1 MNDERAPES
10 EERSWLDRLTHFIS
24 GEPQNKSDLEGVLS
38 LAQEHEI
45 IDEDARKI
53 MEGALSVSDM
63 QVRDIMIP
71 RAQMVVI
78 DSDQSLQEALPK
90 ILQSGRSRYPVIG
103 EGIDDVIGI
112 LLAKDL
118 LPLIQADRDVPSIST
133 LMRPVTA
140 VPESKRLNVLLREF
154 RQNRNHM
161 AIVIDEYGGIA
172 GLITIEDVLE
182 EIVGEIED
190 ETDVDEGQL
199 IRPINDDSFL
209 VEALTPIEDFNEYF
223 GTGFSDEEF
232 DTIGGL
238 VINAFG
244 QLPTRNQTIR
254 LDQFEFKV
262 IHADERRADASA
274 RDPRHHRIKGVIR
287 SNAPRWGLAFAAG
300 CVFALGLAPYN
311 LWPAI
316 PLSAGLLFTLL
327 RDSPSATPWRTGL
340 AYGLGFFGVG
350 VSWSMSASMYGPTP
364 AAVAILLTAVFCG
377 GLALLHGF
385 QASLFYLLGSR
396 HLSWRLIQF
405 ASIWVLF
412 EWLQADFPDGL
423 SWAYAGYSA
432 LDSLLHGWIPVIG
445 IYGCSWLV
453 VSLAAPG

>member
-38 LAQEHEI
+38 LAEEHEI

-78 DSDQSLQEALPK
+78 DSDQPLQEALPK
-90 ILQSGRSRYPVIG
+90 ILQSGHSRYPVIG

-118 LPLIQADRDVPSIST
+118 LPLIQADRNVPSISN

-199 IRPINDDSFL
+199 IRPINDNSFL
-209 VEALTPIEDFNEYF
+209 IEALTPIEDFNEYF

-262 IHADERRADASA
+262 IHADERRLT
-274 RDPRHHRIKGVIR
+274 R
-287 SNAPRWGLAFAAG
+287 
-300 CVFALGLAPYN
+300 
-311 LWPAI
+311 
-316 PLSAGLLFTLL
+316 L
-327 RDSPSATPWRTGL
+327 RVTR
-340 AYGLGFFGVG
+340 
-350 VSWSMSASMYGPTP
+350 
-364 AAVAILLTAVFCG
+364 
-377 GLALLHGF
+377 
-385 QASLFYLLGSR
+385 GSTE
-396 HLSWRLIQF
+396 ST
-405 ASIWVLF
+405 V
-412 EWLQADFPDGL
+412 
-423 SWAYAGYSA
+423 
-432 LDSLLHGWIPVIG
+432 
-445 IYGCSWLV
+445 
-453 VSLAAPG
+453 

>member
-10 EERSWLDRLTHFIS
+10 DERSWLDRLTHFIS

-38 LAQEHEI
+38 LAEEHEI

-78 DSDQSLQEALPK
+78 DSDQPLQEALPK
-90 ILQSGRSRYPVIG
+90 ILQSGHSRYPVIG

-118 LPLIQADRDVPSIST
+118 LPLIQADRAAPSISS

-199 IRPINDDSFL
+199 IRPINDNSFL
-209 VEALTPIEDFNEYF
+209 IEALTPIEDFNEYF

-262 IHADERRADASA
+262 IHADERRLT
-274 RDPRHHRIKGVIR
+274 R
-287 SNAPRWGLAFAAG
+287 
-300 CVFALGLAPYN
+300 
-311 LWPAI
+311 
-316 PLSAGLLFTLL
+316 L
-327 RDSPSATPWRTGL
+327 RVTRGTTEST
-340 AYGLGFFGVG
+340 V
-350 VSWSMSASMYGPTP
+350 
-364 AAVAILLTAVFCG
+364 
-377 GLALLHGF
+377 
-385 QASLFYLLGSR
+385 
-396 HLSWRLIQF
+396 
-405 ASIWVLF
+405 
-412 EWLQADFPDGL
+412 
-423 SWAYAGYSA
+423 
-432 LDSLLHGWIPVIG
+432 
-445 IYGCSWLV
+445 
-453 VSLAAPG
+453 

>member
-38 LAQEHEI
+38 LAEEHEI

-78 DSDQSLQEALPK
+78 DSDQPLQEALPK
-90 ILQSGRSRYPVIG
+90 ILQSGHSRYPVIG
-103 EGIDDVIGI
+103 EGLDDVIGI

-118 LPLIQADRDVPSIST
+118 LPLIQADRDVPSISS

-199 IRPINDDSFL
+199 IRPINDNSFL
-209 VEALTPIEDFNEYF
+209 IEALTPIEDFNEYF

-262 IHADERRADASA
+262 IHADERRLT
-274 RDPRHHRIKGVIR
+274 R
-287 SNAPRWGLAFAAG
+287 
-300 CVFALGLAPYN
+300 
-311 LWPAI
+311 
-316 PLSAGLLFTLL
+316 L
-327 RDSPSATPWRTGL
+327 RVTRGTTEST
-340 AYGLGFFGVG
+340 V
-350 VSWSMSASMYGPTP
+350 
-364 AAVAILLTAVFCG
+364 
-377 GLALLHGF
+377 
-385 QASLFYLLGSR
+385 
-396 HLSWRLIQF
+396 
-405 ASIWVLF
+405 
-412 EWLQADFPDGL
+412 
-423 SWAYAGYSA
+423 
-432 LDSLLHGWIPVIG
+432 
-445 IYGCSWLV
+445 
-453 VSLAAPG
+453 